1 MDLMPPVT
9 PDLVRWGYRL
19 LLGREPE
26 NEQVL
31 HQWSS
36 GGHDLGA
43 FREGILASV
52 EFAANAIAGTP
63 ERGDWADDAADRPAL
78 EAMLLLR
85 DPERRPDPAEVAAL
99 LAAEPSLRPS
109 LREVRRSLLGSP
121 AIEPWLPR
129 REGLRRRVLQLGD
142 DRFTVTGDSRDA
154 EFMGLPGPAPALAAL
169 LRALW
174 PDGGVGR
181 GIVDS
186 GAGIGL
192 ASVAMTAGAPRH
204 AGLRAYETTLPRVA
218 MLACNIAGLPR
229 TTVEAV
235 PMPPLDEV
243 QRGGPFALLRLA
255 APEAVETLERD
266 GAGLRASGV
275 TVLLRLDLAA
285 VMLAQRADPRAV
297 LRGLVATWP
306 VVVSLADPARPARL
320 EGEADLDAVLRVALA
335 DPQRHAELV
344 LGHDDAWLSRYA
356 LA

>member
-9 PDLVRWGYRL
+9 PVTPQLVRWAYRL

-31 HQWSS
+31 HQWAS
-36 GGHDLGA
+36 GGHDLGTL
-43 FREGILASV
+43 REGILASV

-63 ERGDWADDAADRPAL
+63 EHGDWADDAADRPAL

-85 DPERRPDPAEVAAL
+85 DPERRPDPAEVASL
-99 LAAEPSLRPS
+99 LAAQPS

-129 REGLRRRVLQLGD
+129 REGLRRRVLQLGEA
-142 DRFTVTGDSRDA
+142 RFTVTGDSRDA

-174 PDGGVGR
+174 PDGGVDR
-181 GIVDS
+181 GIVDA

-192 ASVAMTAGAPRH
+192 ASLAMTAGAPRH

-229 TTVEAV
+229 TSVAAI
-235 PMPPLDEV
+235 PMPPLEELQQV
-243 QRGGPFALLRLA
+243 PFALLRLA
-255 APEAVETLERD
+255 APDAVETLERD
-266 GAGLRASGV
+266 GAGLRAAGV

-285 VMLAQRADPRAV
+285 VLLAQRADPRAV
-297 LRGLVATWP
+297 LRGLVAAWP
-306 VVVSLADPARPARL
+306 VVASLADPARPARP
-320 EGEADLDAVLRVALA
+320 EGEAGLDEVLRGALA

-344 LGHDDAWLSRYA
+344 LGHDDAWLARYS